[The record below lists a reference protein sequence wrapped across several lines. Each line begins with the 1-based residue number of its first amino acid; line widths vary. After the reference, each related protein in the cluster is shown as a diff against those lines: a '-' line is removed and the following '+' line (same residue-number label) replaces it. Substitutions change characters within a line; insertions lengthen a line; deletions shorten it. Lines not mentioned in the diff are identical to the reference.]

1 MFEPSINCYVQF
13 VHTVRNIGSGIL
25 VNEIKQLKQK
35 FYSKDGTRT
44 EVGLFS
50 LGVSVDHL
58 FFIGAQL
65 VALSPTGI

>member
-1 MFEPSINCYVQF
+1 LNHPSIVIYRCNLD
-13 VHTVRNIGSGIL
+13 IL
-25 VNEIKQLKQK
+25 FNEIKQLKQK
-35 FYSKDGTRT
+35 FYFKDGTRT

-65 VALSPTGI
+65 VALSPTGVQ